1 MEYIVSVRYISGYC
15 VELTF
20 SNGVTGI
27 VDLSGELYGRL
38 FEPLKDINEFR
49 KVRVEPDLSTIVWPN
64 GADLTPDH
72 LYDLVLQS
80 KEREFQEIH

>member
-1 MEYIVSVRYISGYC
+1 MPYVTSVRYISGYV

-20 SNGVTGI
+20 SDGAKGE

-38 FEPLKDINEFR
+38 FEPLKDVNEFR

-64 GADLTPDH
+64 GADIAPDY
-72 LYDLVLQS
+72 LYELRQS
-80 KEREFQEIH
+80 QEHGMEVGH

>member
-1 MEYIVSVRYISGYC
+1 MPYVTSVRYISGYI

-20 SNGVTGI
+20 SDGAKGQ

-38 FEPLKDINEFR
+38 FEPLKDVNEFR

-64 GADLTPDH
+64 GADIAPDYI
-72 LYDLVLQS
+72 YDLMIAQQHELEVS
-80 KEREFQEIH
+80 H